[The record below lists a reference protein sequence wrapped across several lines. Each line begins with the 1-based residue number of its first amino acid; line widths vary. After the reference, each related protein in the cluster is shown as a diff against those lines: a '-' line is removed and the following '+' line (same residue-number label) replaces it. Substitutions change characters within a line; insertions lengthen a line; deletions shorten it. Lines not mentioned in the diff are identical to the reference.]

1 VNDLI
6 LRLTKLSHRK
16 TPALLG
22 ILGAFLALTAGLAQN
37 LSAQLAGQSFEV
49 TSDTSPASVG
59 DTVTLR
65 FRIRLHERDQPLDSV
80 PQVVGDLPPGVRVF
94 SIAKLTKSE
103 TRLYEGTAQVAFYR
117 PGRRAVPTFGL
128 PFMRIV
134 EGVSRANL
142 PSDSAFVDIRP
153 VLPAAGN
160 PPLKDIRELEHKP
173 ASAVPWVVLAGVL
186 AAGVYVWSRRRRTPK
201 PEPIQPPP
209 EPEPAAPDPYA
220 VAVMT
225 LNRIEAEHWPS
236 RGKVEQ
242 HYEAV
247 ANTLRQYLED
257 GHGLGALE
265 RTTSELLWAI
275 PPHLSRAGLRDQ
287 CLDVLGEADLVKFA
301 EIRPSPATAG
311 DFLERARHLL
321 AAWHEVSGRED
332 MVDAPR

>member
-1 VNDLI
+1 MNDFI
-6 LRLTKLSHRK
+6 LRVVK
-16 TPALLG
+16 G
-22 ILGAFLALTAGLAQN
+22 ILSTFLAFTAGAAQN

-49 TSDTSPASVG
+49 TADTSPASVG
-59 DTVTLR
+59 DTVTLQ
-65 FRIRLHERDQPLDSV
+65 FRVRLHERDQPLDSV

-103 TRLYEGTAQVAFYR
+103 TRLYEGSAQVAFYR

-160 PPLKDIRELEHKP
+160 PPLKDIRELDHKP
-173 ASAVPWVVLAGVL
+173 ASAIPWVVLVGVL
-186 AAGVYVWSRRRRTPK
+186 AAGLYLWSRKRRAPK
-201 PEPIQPPP
+201 PEAVQPSP
-209 EPEPAAPDPYA
+209 EPQPSEPDPYA

-236 RGKVEQ
+236 QGKVEQ

-275 PPHLSRAGLRDQ
+275 PPHLSRTGLREQ
-287 CLDVLGEADLVKFA
+287 CLDLLGEADLVKFA
-301 EIRPSPATAG
+301 ETRPGSAAAG

-321 AAWHEVSGRED
+321 AGWHDTSRREE
-332 MVDAPR
+332 MADAVR